1 MFDIESRLSKRVSSL
16 RPSGIRKFFD
26 LVNEYPDAISL
37 GVGEPDFITPWNVRD
52 AAIKSIQ
59 KGYTQYTSNWGLL
72 ELRQEI
78 STYLKN
84 MCKLSYNHKDEI
96 LVTVG
101 ASEAIDLALR
111 AIITP
116 GDEVLIPEPSYVSY
130 HPCVVL
136 SDGVPV
142 PVKTELKDNFKLLPE
157 NILAAITPKTKAII
171 IPYPNNPTG
180 GIMDKDD
187 LEKIADI
194 IIEKDLIV
202 ISDEIYSY
210 LTYGT
215 KHVSIASIAKMRERT
230 FVINGFSKAFAMT
243 GWRLGFLAAPKEA
256 VKHIVKIHQYTI
268 MCAPT
273 FSQYAAIAALKNGAK
288 DGWSDI
294 MSMRDDYDQR
304 RRFAVHRFN
313 QMGLECFEPRGA
325 FYTFPNVS
333 ITGMDGD
340 EFAEKLLDKKKVA
353 VVPGSVFGDFGK
365 YHVRACYATALK
377 SLTEALNRIED
388 FIQEFKKI

>member
-26 LVNEYPDAISL
+26 LVKEYPDAISL

-52 AAIKSIQ
+52 YAIKSIQ
-59 KGYTQYTSNWGLL
+59 KGYTQYTSNWGMA
-72 ELRQEI
+72 ELREEI
-78 STYLKN
+78 SRYLN
-84 MCKLSYNHKDEI
+84 DMFGLSYDPKDEI

-101 ASEAIDLALR
+101 ASEAIDLSLR
-111 AIITP
+111 AVITP

-136 SDGVPV
+136 CDGVPV
-142 PVKTELKDNFKLLPE
+142 PVKTELKNNFKLKPE
-157 NILAAITPKTKAII
+157 NILSAITSKTKAII

-180 GIMDKDD
+180 GIMDKSD
-187 LEKIADI
+187 LEKIAEI
-194 IIEKDLIV
+194 IVKHDLIV

-210 LTYGT
+210 LTYE
-215 KHVSIASIAKMRERT
+215 KNHVSIASLPNMRERT
-230 FVINGFSKAFAMT
+230 FLINGFSKAFAMT
-243 GWRLGFLAAPKEA
+243 GWRIGFLAAPKEA
-256 VKHIVKIHQYTI
+256 IKHIVKIHQYTI

-273 FSQYAAIAALKNGAK
+273 FSQFAAIAALKNGAA
-288 DGWSDI
+288 DGWSEI
-294 MSMRDDYDQR
+294 QAMKEDYDKR
-304 RRFAVHRFN
+304 RRFTVHRFN
-313 QMGLECFEPRGA
+313 QMGLTCFEPRGA

-340 EFAEKLLDKKKVA
+340 EFAEKLLNKKKVA
-353 VVPGSVFGDFGK
+353 VVPGSVFGEFGK

-377 SLTEALNRIED
+377 SLTEALNRIEE
-388 FIQEFKKI
+388 FIQEYKKV